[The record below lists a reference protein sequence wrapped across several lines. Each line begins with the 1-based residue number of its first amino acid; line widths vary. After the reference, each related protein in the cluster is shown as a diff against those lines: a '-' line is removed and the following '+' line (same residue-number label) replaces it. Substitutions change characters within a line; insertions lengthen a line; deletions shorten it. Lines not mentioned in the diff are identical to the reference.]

1 MFDIGFW
8 EIGIIAIVAL
18 LFVGPERLPGLIR
31 TAGKWVGRGQRLARE
46 VRSELE
52 REAVAMDIKD
62 VSREFLAE
70 DKRLKGLVKGLD
82 KIPATDSTPQKSE
95 DKV

>member
-1 MFDIGFW
+1 
-8 EIGIIAIVAL
+8 
-18 LFVGPERLPGLIR
+18 
-31 TAGKWVGRGQRLARE
+31 
-46 VRSELE
+46 
-52 REAVAMDIKD
+52 MDIKD

-82 KIPATDSTPQKSE
+82 KISATDSTPQKSE

>member
-18 LFVGPERLPGLIR
+18 LFVGPERLPGMIR
-31 TAGKWVGRGQRLARE
+31 TAGKWVGRAQRLARE

-52 REAVAMDIKD
+52 REAIALDIKD

-82 KIPATDSTPQKSE
+82 KISVTDSAPQKSE

>member
-82 KIPATDSTPQKSE
+82 KISATDSTPQKSE

>member
-18 LFVGPERLPGLIR
+18 LVVGPERLPGMIR
-31 TAGKWVGRGQRLARE
+31 TAGKWVGRGQRLACE

-52 REAVAMDIKD
+52 REAVALDIKD
-62 VSREFLAE
+62 VSKKFLAE
-70 DKRLKGLVKGLD
+70 DKRLKGLD
-82 KIPATDSTPQKSE
+82 KISATDSTPQESE
-95 DKV
+95 DKA

>member
-18 LFVGPERLPGLIR
+18 LVVGPERLPGMIR

-52 REAVAMDIKD
+52 REAVALYSKD
-62 VSREFLAE
+62 VSKKFLAE
-70 DKRLKGLVKGLD
+70 DTRLKGLD
-82 KIPATDSTPQKSE
+82 KISATDSTPQESE
-95 DKV
+95 DKA

>member
-18 LFVGPERLPGLIR
+18 LLVGPERLPGLIR
-31 TAGKWVGRGQRLARE
+31 TAGKWVGRAQRLARE

-52 REAVAMDIKD
+52 REAVALDIKA
-62 VSREFLAE
+62 VSKEFLAE
-70 DKRLKGLVKGLD
+70 DKRLKGLD
-82 KIPATDSTPQKSE
+82 KVSVPDSTPRKSE